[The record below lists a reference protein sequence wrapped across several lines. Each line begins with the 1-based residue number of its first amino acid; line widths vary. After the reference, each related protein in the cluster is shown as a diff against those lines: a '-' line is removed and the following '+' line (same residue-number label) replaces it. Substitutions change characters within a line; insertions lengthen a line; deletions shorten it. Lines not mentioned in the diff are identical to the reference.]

1 LTPSQP
7 PTILVVDDSNF
18 IRMTVGKA
26 LGAEGFNV
34 VTANNGIQA
43 MDLLLSD
50 EAPEIDLVLT
60 DLNMPGMDGEAL
72 CKAIKAD
79 DILYPIPVIFLTS
92 QANQKTESM
101 IFRAG
106 ADDFIAK
113 PFIRELLV
121 ARISVHLQS
130 RMTKKEL
137 EQRIQEQTVTLEKAK
152 EAAEAAN
159 IAKSSFLA
167 NMSHEIR
174 TPMNGVIGMADL
186 LQDTNLSPEQAEYT
200 DAISQSADTLLTII
214 NDILDFSK
222 IEAGKM
228 DMEII
233 DIDLER
239 LLHDIGQMVATK
251 ARQKKVEVISII
263 EENVPVLLKG
273 DPTRLRQV
281 ILNLAGNAV
290 KFVEKGEVLIKVSL
304 VSQNSEK
311 AVLTFGIIDTG
322 IGISEKQCARL
333 FKSFSQVDAST
344 TRKYGGT
351 GLGLNISKQ
360 LVELMGGKIGVKSK
374 PGQGSNFWFTAQFQK
389 QPGAGAWA
397 ASVTDRFKTLKC
409 LVVDDTDSCRAT
421 ITRYLRALG
430 CSADHAQNHTMAM
443 EKLMDAHLEASPYT
457 TVFIDLEMDKYSGI
471 DLVKKIRNRK
481 DIPVPGLVLMTYA
494 AKRLDKN
501 RLKAEGFESQ
511 ILKPVYKK
519 HLLRVLSDP
528 EDTGP
533 SGKAPS
539 ETRFTLEE
547 PGMVSGLAETSLKIL
562 LAEDNGMN
570 QKVAVNMLNKMGHT
584 TIIAQNGKEAVSRF
598 QKETFNLILM
608 DGQMPEMDGL
618 EATRV
623 IRGIEAASPEISHI
637 PIVALTADAMKG
649 DRERFL
655 ASGMDGFITKP
666 IKRRA
671 LEDAIMKFMGSPAPK
686 RDKGLL
692 INLDKLNDTMD
703 GNKALIKECFDAF
716 INTHESILHKIQSG
730 LDASPPDQARS
741 NLAGFRDGVK
751 HLCAKTLMD
760 AAFSLDRAL
769 ESGKSKEIQL
779 AFDTLRHTCG
789 RLKNFMTT
797 YAVENL
803 FMKSLIVD
811 AGFETR
817 KTSRKLLAPYGE
829 CDVALNGLEALN
841 AFSRAHREKDPYH
854 VIFLDLDMEGLNGFQ
869 ILEKIRRWEALKK
882 TDAPVKIVLVS
893 SVRIPDPMKSQLIPG
908 LETWIQKELTL
919 EKLAVVFK
927 SVQLS

>member
-1 LTPSQP
+1 MIPAQP
-7 PTILVVDDSNF
+7 PSILVVDDSNF

-26 LGAEGFNV
+26 LGEEGFNV
-34 VTANNGIQA
+34 VTANDGIQA
-43 MDLLLSD
+43 MDLLLSED
-50 EAPEIDLVLT
+50 GPEIDLVLT

-72 CKAIKAD
+72 CKAMKAD
-79 DILYPIPVIFLTS
+79 EILHPIPVIFLTS

-106 ADDFIAK
+106 ANDFIAK

-130 RMTKKEL
+130 RVTKKEL
-137 EQRIQEQTVTLEKAK
+137 ERRIQEQTVTLEKAK

-186 LQDTNLSPEQAEYT
+186 LRDTVLSPEQAEYT
-200 DAISQSADTLLTII
+200 EAISQSADTLLTII

-228 DMEII
+228 EMEII

-239 LLHDIGQMVATK
+239 LLHDTGQMVATR
-251 ARQKKVEVISII
+251 ARQKNVEVISMIQ
-263 EENVPVLLKG
+263 ENVPVLLKG
-273 DPTRLRQV
+273 DPTRLRQI

-290 KFVEKGEVLIKVSL
+290 KFVDKGEILIKVSL
-304 VSQNSEK
+304 NSENAQN
-311 AVLTFGIIDTG
+311 AVLTFEIIDTG
-322 IGISEKQCARL
+322 IGISEKQCTRL

-374 PGQGSNFWFTAQFQK
+374 PGQGSNFWFTAKFLK
-389 QPGAGAWA
+389 QPGARA
-397 ASVTDRFKTLKC
+397 ASATDRFKTLKC
-409 LVVDDTDSCRAT
+409 LVVDDTDSCTAAMT
-421 ITRYLRALG
+421 HYLKALG
-430 CSADHAQNHTMAM
+430 CKADHAQNHTTAM
-443 EKLMDAHLEASPYT
+443 KKLMDAHLEGTPYT
-457 TVFIDLEMDKYSGI
+457 TLFIDLEMEGYSGI
-471 DLVKKIRNRK
+471 DLAKKIRDRK
-481 DIPVPGLVLMTYA
+481 DIPVPGLILMAYA
-494 AKRLDKN
+494 AERLDKT
-501 RLKAEGFESQ
+501 RLSAEGFEFQ

-519 HLLRVLSDP
+519 HLVRALS
-528 EDTGP
+528 GP
-533 SGKAPS
+533 DDSGRSKKAPT

-547 PGMVSGLAETSLKIL
+547 PCMVSGMADTRLKIL

-584 TIIAQNGKEAVSRF
+584 TTIAQTGKEAVSLF
-598 QKETFNLILM
+598 QQETFHLILM

-623 IRGIEAASPEISHI
+623 IRGIEDAAPEPSHI

-671 LEDAIMKFMGSPAPK
+671 LEDAIMKFMGSPDPK
-686 RDKGLL
+686 PDKGLP
-692 INLDKLNDTMD
+692 IDLDKLNTTMG
-703 GNKALIKECFDAF
+703 GNKALIKECFDVF
-716 INTHESILHKIQSG
+716 INTHESIVHDIQSG
-730 LDASPPDQARS
+730 IDASSPEQARTS
-741 NLAGFRDGVK
+741 LAGFRDGVN
-751 HLCAKTLMD
+751 HLCAKPLMD
-760 AAFSLDRAL
+760 AAFTLDRAL
-769 ESGKSKEIQL
+769 ESGTPGDIQS
-779 AFDTLRHTCG
+779 AFDTFTGSCR
-789 RLKNFMTT
+789 RLKTFMTT

-803 FMKSLIVD
+803 FLKSLIVD

-817 KTSRKLLAPYGE
+817 KASRKLLAPYGE

-869 ILEKIRRWEALKK
+869 ILGKIRQWEALKK
-882 TDAPVKIVLVS
+882 TAPPVKIVLVS
-893 SVRIPDPMKSQLIPG
+893 SVHIQDTIKSQLVPS
-908 LETWIQKELTL
+908 LDTWVQKELTL
-919 EKLAVVFK
+919 EKLARVLK
-927 SVQLS
+927 AVQLS